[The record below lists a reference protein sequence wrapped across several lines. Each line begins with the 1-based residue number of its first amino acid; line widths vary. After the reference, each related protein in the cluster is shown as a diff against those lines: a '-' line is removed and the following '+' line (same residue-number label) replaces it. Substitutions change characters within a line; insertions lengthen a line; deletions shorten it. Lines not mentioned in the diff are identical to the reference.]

1 MKNVSRWLASI
12 GLDVACLVAG
22 NFAMFLATWA
32 GYEGTASQFWLF
44 RLGLGTTLLLVM
56 GVVSFVIPGEGTVH
70 KWVRFALFELLTI
83 QLAVEFVMRQGSGP
97 TTFDNS
103 LLPLVVDVAVYW
115 MVLSVRHLF
124 VRPQGPS
131 GVSR

>member
-1 MKNVSRWLASI
+1 MKNVSRWLASL

-32 GYEGTASQFWLF
+32 GYEGTVSQFWLF
-44 RLGLGTTLLLVM
+44 RLGLGTAAVFVA
-56 GVVSFVIPGEGTVH
+56 GVVSTVIPGEGLVH

-83 QLAVEFVMRQGSGP
+83 QLSVEFVMRQGSGP

-103 LLPLVVDVAVYW
+103 VLPLVVDGAVY
-115 MVLSVRHLF
+115 
-124 VRPQGPS
+124 
-131 GVSR
+131 